1 MAGVEAG
8 LGRPWDP
15 PLRERGDVLT
25 QFLPLPSDFCRPAS
39 CRQGST
45 EPRSRQGQAGVAWAC
60 GGVGGGSGG
69 RMTDIPWV
77 VPVGA
82 TTAGE

>member
-39 CRQGST
+39 C
-45 EPRSRQGQAGVAWAC
+45 
-60 GGVGGGSGG
+60 
-69 RMTDIPWV
+69 
-77 VPVGA
+77 
-82 TTAGE
+82 